1 MKRFWITCALLAVIS
16 SPALAAG
23 KKSGDVEEQIKKM
36 EEGRAQAAMKADTS
50 AMGSSMTDDYSMVT
64 PTGAVQDKT
73 AVLDSFKSGE
83 RKIENI
89 QLEDTKVRV
98 YGNSAVVTGT
108 SNIKGTYKGQDIS
121 GKYRYTRVYVKQNG
135 KWKTAAF
142 QQTKVSE

>member
-1 MKRFWITCALLAVIS
+1 MKRFWLICALITAVS
-16 SPALAAG
+16 LPGFAAD
-23 KKSGDVEEQIKKM
+23 KSKGDVQEQLKKM
-36 EEGRAQAAMKADTS
+36 EEARAQAAMKADT
-50 AMGSSMTDDYSMVT
+50 ATMAQGMTDDYAMIT
-64 PTGAVQDKT
+64 PTGEEQDK
-73 AVLDSFKSGE
+73 AAILESFKSGD

-108 SNIKGTYKGQDIS
+108 SNLKGTYKGQDIS

-142 QQTKVSE
+142 QQTKVQ

>member
-36 EEGRAQAAMKADTS
+36 EEGGAQAAMKADTS

>member
-1 MKRFWITCALLAVIS
+1 MKHFWLICALLSVVS
-16 SPALAAG
+16 LPGFAAG
-23 KKSGDVEEQIKKM
+23 KSKGDVEEQLKKM
-36 EEGRAQAAMKADTS
+36 EESRAQAAMKADT
-50 AMGSSMTDDYSMVT
+50 ATMAQSMTDDYAMIT
-64 PTGAVQDKT
+64 PTGEEQDKA
-73 AVLDSFKSGE
+73 AVLDSFKSGD

-89 QLEDTKVRV
+89 QLEGTKVRV

-142 QQTKVSE
+142 QQTRVQ